1 MQFHHHGYVSGDPRV
16 QPAAGTGIDRPAD
29 LPDEVDVLIVGSGPA
44 GMLLAAQMSQYPGVV
59 TRVIERR
66 AGRLALG
73 QADGIQ
79 PRSVETF
86 QAFGFAERIVA
97 EAYNI
102 GWMNFWGPDPADPSR
117 IVRRS
122 RTADYAYDISEFPH
136 LIVNQ
141 ARVLDYFAEAAAFG
155 PGRIV
160 PDYGVEFLGLTVPDD
175 EDAPVEVR
183 VRPSTSS
190 GTGAGAERTIRA
202 RYVVGCD
209 GARSRVR
216 DAIGRVHV
224 GDISQHAWGVM
235 DVLVETDFPDW
246 RIKCAINA
254 EAGNILHIPR
264 EGGYLSRVYVDLGAV
279 AEDDDHRVRQT
290 PIEEIIR
297 KANEILHPYTLDVQ
311 EVAWHSVYEVGHRV
325 TDGFDDVTGTART
338 PRVFLTGDA
347 CHTHSA
353 KAGQGMNVSMQ
364 DGFNLGWKLG
374 SVLTGLSPASLLSTY
389 GTERRPVA
397 QQLIDFDKEWSSL
410 MARKPEEISD
420 PEDLATYY
428 LATAEFPSGFM
439 TQYTAGAG
447 VVGSDEHQGLATGFP
462 LGKRFKSA
470 PVTLVADGNA
480 VHLGH
485 HAKADGR
492 WRIYAF
498 ADASPSVAGDAQID
512 RFARWLGE
520 ASESPVVRYTPDGA
534 DVDAVF
540 DAKVI
545 YPGGYDE
552 IDVTRVPKVF
562 RPQSGP
568 LHLTDW
574 EKVFAAGPTR
584 WNDVDIFAERGLSRD
599 GVVVVVRPDQYVA
612 AVLPLSAT
620 DELAAFFDEWM
631 VPQGVLAER

>member
-1 MQFHHHGYVSGDPRV
+1 M
-16 QPAAGTGIDRPAD
+16 
-29 LPDEVDVLIVGSGPA
+29 
-44 GMLLAAQMSQYPGVV
+44 
-59 TRVIERR
+59 
-66 AGRLALG
+66 
-73 QADGIQ
+73 
-79 PRSVETF
+79 
-86 QAFGFAERIVA
+86 
-97 EAYNI
+97 
-102 GWMNFWGPDPADPSR
+102 
-117 IVRRS
+117 
-122 RTADYAYDISEFPH
+122 
-136 LIVNQ
+136 
-141 ARVLDYFAEAAAFG
+141 
-155 PGRIV
+155 
-160 PDYGVEFLGLTVPDD
+160 
-175 EDAPVEVR
+175 
-183 VRPSTSS
+183 
-190 GTGAGAERTIRA
+190 
-202 RYVVGCD
+202 
-209 GARSRVR
+209 
-216 DAIGRVHV
+216 
-224 GDISQHAWGVM
+224 
-235 DVLVETDFPDW
+235 
-246 RIKCAINA
+246 
-254 EAGNILHIPR
+254 
-264 EGGYLSRVYVDLGAV
+264 
-279 AEDDDHRVRQT
+279 
-290 PIEEIIR
+290 
-297 KANEILHPYTLDVQ
+297 
-311 EVAWHSVYEVGHRV
+311 YEVGHRV

-439 TQYTAGAG
+439 TQYAAGAG
-447 VVGSDEHQGLATGFP
+447 VVGSDEHQGLATGYP

-545 YPGGYDE
+545 YQSGYDE
-552 IDVTRVPKVF
+552 IDVTRVPQVF